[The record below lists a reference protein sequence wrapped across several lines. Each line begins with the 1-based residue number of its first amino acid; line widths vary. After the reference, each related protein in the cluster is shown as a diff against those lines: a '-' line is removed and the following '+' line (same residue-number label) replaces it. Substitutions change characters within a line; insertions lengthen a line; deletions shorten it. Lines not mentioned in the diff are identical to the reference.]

1 MYQIK
6 EKNNMAILN
15 YTTKI
20 DSIKTIGEI
29 QQILVSH
36 GAKKIVSDYDDGG
49 VPVNVTFCLIVRN
62 QMMAFSLPANY
73 AGVLR
78 AMEKNKKVPRS
89 LCTKEQA
96 VRVAWRI
103 VKDWVEAQMAIV
115 EAEVAEMA
123 EVFLPY
129 TVTKSG
135 NTLYKEI
142 ESGGFKLLN

>member
-1 MYQIK
+1 
-6 EKNNMAILN
+6 MAILN

-29 QQILVSH
+29 QKILVAH
-36 GAKKIVSDYDDGG
+36 GANKIVCDYEDGI
-49 VPVNVTFCLIVRN
+49 PIAVTFCLIVN
-62 QMMAFSLPANY
+62 DQMTVYSLPANY
-73 AGVLR
+73 SGVLR
-78 AMEKNKKVPRS
+78 AMEKNKKVPRN

-96 VRVAWRI
+96 IKVSWRI
-103 VKDWVEAQMAIV
+103 VKDWVEAQVAIV
-115 EAEVAEMA
+115 EAEVAAMA

-142 ESGGFKLLN
+142 EKGGFKLLN